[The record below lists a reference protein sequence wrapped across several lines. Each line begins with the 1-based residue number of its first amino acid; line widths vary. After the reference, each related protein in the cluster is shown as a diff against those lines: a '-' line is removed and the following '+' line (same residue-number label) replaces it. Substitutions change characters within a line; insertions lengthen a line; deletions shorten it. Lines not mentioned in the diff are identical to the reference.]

1 MSSTYIYIYDDFP
14 NIWKNK
20 IHAPNHQPDIY
31 IYIYIHIYI
40 ALYNH
45 LTILWG
51 PPSGL
56 DATGGHVFGAIL
68 GGAVRQGT
76 QAPGE
81 EVDDRQ
87 LQPGTRAVVTI
98 W

>member
-1 MSSTYIYIYDDFP
+1 MMTFPIYGKIKFMLQTTNQIYTY
-14 NIWKNK
+14 
-20 IHAPNHQPDIY
+20 IY